1 MIEHQAKFDFVRY
14 ANCWED
20 ADVLTSALAPSAAG
34 RNLLSI
40 ASAGDNV
47 LALLTLAPKRIVAV
61 DLSTPQLACLELR
74 IAAFRELE
82 HEELLA
88 FLGLRCA
95 LGRVATYRCLRGQL
109 SATARGFWDA
119 HESDIEN
126 GIVTVGKFE
135 RYLALFRRWCLP
147 LVHHDDAVEELLRRK
162 SAEER
167 DRFYVERWDSWRWQ
181 LVFQVFF
188 SRAVMGHLG
197 RDPTFFEQAEGSVAS
212 RLLARAHHAVTQ
224 LDTSDNPY
232 LEFILTGT
240 FRRALPRYLQPEHHA
255 TIRERLDSIEIVHGS
270 LGEVRGRFAGFNLS
284 DVFEYMSPQEFAGAA
299 QHLRSLA
306 EDGAIFAYWNMLVPR
321 RLGAVAPMSYESNPS
336 LSRRLHAQDRAF
348 FYSAFHVE
356 RACS

>member
-1 MIEHQAKFDFVRY
+1 MIEHHAKFDFVRY

-20 ADVLTSALAPSAAG
+20 ADVLACALAPKAEDRS
-34 RNLLSI
+34 LLSI
-40 ASAGDNV
+40 GSAGDNV

-88 FLGLRCA
+88 FLGLRRA
-95 LGRVATYRCLRGQL
+95 IGRVAIYRRLRSQL
-109 SATARGFWDA
+109 SGAARAFWDA

-126 GIVTVGKFE
+126 GIVTAGKFE

-147 LVHHDDAVEELLRRK
+147 LVHHGEAVEQLLMPK

-167 DRFYVERWDSWRWQ
+167 DRFYTERWDSWRWQ
-181 LVFQVFF
+181 LVFRVFF
-188 SRAVMGHLG
+188 SRAVMGYLG
-197 RDPTFFEQAEGSVAS
+197 RDPAFFEQAEGSVAN

-255 TIRERLDSIEIVHGS
+255 TIRERLESIEIVHGS
-270 LGEVRGRFAGFNLS
+270 LGDVRGKFAGFNLS
-284 DVFEYMSPQEFAGAA
+284 DVFEYMSAKEFAGVA
-299 QHLRSLA
+299 QRLSALA
-306 EDGAIFAYWNMLVPR
+306 DDGAIFAYWNMLVPR
-321 RLGAVAPMSYESNPS
+321 RLGAVAPMSYESNSS

-356 RACS
+356 QAR